1 MMEKRPKERGV
12 TPKMTYMFMQGHTLM
27 DNVVMVM
34 LNSVCEE
41 LKLMSNIRINTS
53 TKTGTALRNEMS
65 NYNNALR
72 NVRDVLLDNE
82 GYKEC

>member
-1 MMEKRPKERGV
+1 
-12 TPKMTYMFMQGHTLM
+12 MQGHTLM

-82 GYKEC
+82 GYKECSLYKKLQNDIDKYISKL